1 VCICFTH
8 SSEER
13 QSAIFRNVLFGVYI
27 VDDGQSPNTGHRNC
41 HVQSLERGSV
51 NLNISNFSTVD
62 VLLKLYLL

>member
-1 VCICFTH
+1 
-8 SSEER
+8 
-13 QSAIFRNVLFGVYI
+13 